1 MMQGIRSLFRL
12 YFEKKKWRA
21 ENQHN
26 HTVMGQMF
34 DRKLVHVGR
43 DTYGKLNVI
52 NHSDFYKLNI
62 GNFCSIAPE
71 VLFVVCGEHATD
83 KISTYPFSV
92 RYGGKKY
99 EAISKGNIT
108 VRDDVWIGVRST
120 ILSGVTIGQGAVV
133 AAGSVVTK
141 DVPSYAIV
149 AGVPAK
155 VLRYRF
161 DESEQGELLRQ
172 ELLKIDYK
180 KLDSLSIKNHI
191 KKLDCSL
198 RNVEQLNWL
207 PKNNK

>member
-26 HTVMGQMF
+26 KTAMGQMF
-34 DRKLVHVGR
+34 DRTLVHVGK
-43 DTYGKLNVI
+43 DTYGQLNVI
-52 NHSDFYKLNI
+52 NHSDSYKLNI

-71 VLFVVCGEHATD
+71 VLFVVCGEHATN

-99 EAISKGNIT
+99 EAISKGNIMIH
-108 VRDDVWIGVRST
+108 DDVWIGVRST
-120 ILSGVTIGQGAVV
+120 ILSGVTIGQGAVI

-141 DVPSYAIV
+141 DIPPYAIA

-155 VLRYRF
+155 VIRYRF
-161 DESEQGELLRQ
+161 EECEEGEQLRQ
-172 ELLKIDYK
+172 EMLKIDYSM
-180 KLDSLSIKNHI
+180 LDKMTINMHLNELTKSLDNI
-191 KKLDCSL
+191 
-198 RNVEQLNWL
+198 EQLAWL
-207 PKNNK
+207 PRND